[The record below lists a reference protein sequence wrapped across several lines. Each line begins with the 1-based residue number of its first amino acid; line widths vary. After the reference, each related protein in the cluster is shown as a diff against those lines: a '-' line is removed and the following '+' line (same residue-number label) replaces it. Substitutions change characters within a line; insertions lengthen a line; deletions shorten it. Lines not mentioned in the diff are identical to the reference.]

1 MPAAAAL
8 QRATG
13 DREDGVRDEARNAL
27 ERLQSARPE

>member
-13 DREDGVRDEARNAL
+13 DREEGVRDEARRAL
-27 ERLQSARPE
+27 DRLRGGPG

>member
-13 DREDGVRDEARNAL
+13 DRESGVRDEARLAL
-27 ERLQSARPE
+27 ERLRGRPD